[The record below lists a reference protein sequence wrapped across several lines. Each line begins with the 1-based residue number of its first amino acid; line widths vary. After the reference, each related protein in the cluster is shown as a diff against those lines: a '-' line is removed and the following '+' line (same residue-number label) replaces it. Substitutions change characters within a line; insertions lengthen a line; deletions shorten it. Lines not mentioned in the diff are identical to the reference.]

1 MKGLKFVANWWQNS
15 CVPLTLDTT
24 LTISFLVSDISLEG
38 SIKVKILVFFFM
50 PNHFQQIMISNASVS
65 IPHITYSLLW
75 FE

>member
-1 MKGLKFVANWWQNS
+1 MKSLKYVAIWWQNS

-38 SIKVKILVFFFM
+38 SIKVKILVFFM

-75 FE
+75 FK